1 MAENKPDNIAEQA
14 EKGAGFIETGGC
26 ACLNLGCLFLILGI
40 VVVVS
45 ALLDFVSVDGIIRL
59 AGYIWD
65 SVSNAIVSI
74 IK

>member
-14 EKGAGFIETGGC
+14 EKGVGLIETGGC
-26 ACLNLGCLFLILGI
+26 ACLNLGCFFLILGI
-40 VVVVS
+40 AVIIS
-45 ALLDFVSVDGIIRL
+45 ALLDFVSIDGMIRL